1 MEFCQLLW
9 LEKLD
14 LWQEV
19 HMVHSS
25 LDMPRSTL
33 TLATVMSPASY
44 LPFFLPDTLEGLP
57 WGLQLLLQVPS
68 L

>member
-9 LEKLD
+9 LEKLG

-19 HMVHSS
+19 SMVLSS
-25 LDMPRSTL
+25 LDMPRGTL
-33 TLATVMSPASY
+33 TLATVLSLASY
-44 LPFFLPDTLEGLP
+44 LPFLLP
-57 WGLQLLLQVPS
+57 WGLQKPLLLQVPC